1 MCVSTENHYTCGHI
15 ERWPSTECVYKQ
27 SATPDDFD
35 FQTTPEESKKI
46 EKWKS
51 ICQQNSTTDVNET
64 EDECTKCRSEKRALE
79 YNRRVRK
86 DVQHWE
92 KEASKGL

>member
-35 FQTTPEESKKI
+35 FQTTPEELDIK
-46 EKWKS
+46 KWKS
-51 ICQQNSTTDVNET
+51 LCQQNSTTEVNEKK
-64 EDECTKCRSEKRALE
+64 DECTKCRSEEKAKE
-79 YNRRVRK
+79 HHNRITN
-86 DVQHWE
+86 DVQDWE
-92 KEASKGL
+92 IKVSKGL